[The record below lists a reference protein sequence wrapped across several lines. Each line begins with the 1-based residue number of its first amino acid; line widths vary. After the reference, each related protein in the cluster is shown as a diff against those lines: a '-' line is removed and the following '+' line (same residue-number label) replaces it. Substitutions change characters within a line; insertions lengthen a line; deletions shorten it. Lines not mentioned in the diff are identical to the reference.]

1 MPDHDYRKELFSRP
15 HLWLIALAGVI
26 VPRRLRADWRQEWEA
41 ELRYREAMLAEWD
54 RLDWRNKFEL
64 LWRSLGAFRDAL
76 LLQPR
81 RSEKKMF
88 QDFRFG
94 ARMLLK
100 QPGFTLIAMLTLS
113 LGIGAT
119 SAVFSLIQGVLLTPP
134 PYQQPERIALITT
147 ARTDGQQTAG
157 PRGWPA
163 AQWMEWQK
171 EAKSFEAIA
180 AYGWTFNF
188 LVMEDGSE
196 SLEGLFV
203 TKDYFRVTG
212 LQPALGRAFQDSDT
226 VNNAPPVVIIGH
238 DLWLRRFNGDPGI
251 VGKTVRIS
259 RRNTPPTVIGVMP
272 PGIRFLPAPS
282 AAKEPNY
289 NVNAQVD
296 FWVPAA
302 PSPDSLKQPFWN
314 VVGRLQSGTALDTAQ
329 AELAVITARQAQAE
343 RDFAG
348 FTARTQ
354 SLTDEM
360 NRDGRRILLPLLG
373 ASALVLLIA
382 CGNVAALLLVRGLQ
396 RQQEY
401 AVRCALGAGRVALFR
416 QVSTES
422 LLLAL
427 LGSALGVGLALGV
440 VKLFKLI
447 GSHAI
452 PRLDAVTTGWPA
464 LACGLGVA
472 VMASLLAGLLP
483 ALRAARLDPMIAL
496 KDAGPK
502 SSAGRGER
510 RLLRGVTMIQTALT
524 LALLVGAGLLIRT
537 MNNLSKVQA
546 GYDTGKILTMS
557 VTALQRDNRER
568 VAVHQRALERVSKL
582 PSVECA
588 AFAWGVPL
596 TGNNWPFGVEIEGQP
611 APSKPGDLPVVPAR
625 AVTEDYFKL
634 LGQAL
639 VAGRNFRS
647 TDNRDT
653 PDTTNV
659 AVINQAMAD
668 RYFPQA
674 NPVGRK
680 FWGFGRNN
688 PPTEIIGVV
697 ANSRTDDLTKAAEP
711 EIYLSFWQAT
721 AFTKHLLVRTTAD
734 PRALMASVQREL
746 RAVDPTVA
754 VENLK
759 TLEEIRG
766 DSLAS
771 RSFAMRLL
779 IGFSIVASALTLVGI
794 YGVLSLSVAAR
805 RRELAIRTA
814 MGAGRRDLLKLVLGE
829 GLRLVAGGVTA
840 GLAAAI
846 AMSRVLRSFLFE
858 VEPTDPVTLVVVGL
872 LFVGVALLACWAPA
886 RRAAKVD
893 PLEALR
899 YE

>member
-1 MPDHDYRKELFSRP
+1 
-15 HLWLIALAGVI
+15 
-26 VPRRLRADWRQEWEA
+26 
-41 ELRYREAMLAEWD
+41 
-54 RLDWRNKFEL
+54 
-64 LWRSLGAFRDAL
+64 LGAFQDAL

-81 RSEKKMF
+81 RLEDKMF

-94 ARMLLK
+94 VRMLLK
-100 QPGFTLIAMLTLS
+100 QPAFTLIATLTLS

-134 PYQQPERIALITT
+134 PYQRPERIALITM
-147 ARTDGQQTAG
+147 ARTDGQQAAG

-163 AQWMEWQK
+163 AQWLEWQK

-180 AYGWTFNF
+180 AYQWTFTF
-188 LVMEDGSE
+188 LVVEDGSE
-196 SLEGLFV
+196 SLEGMLV

-226 VNNAPPVVIIGH
+226 AANAPPVVIIGN
-238 DLWLRRFNGDPGI
+238 DLWRRRFNGDPNI
-251 VGKTVRIS
+251 VGKTIRLS
-259 RRNTPPTVIGVMP
+259 RRDTPPTVIGVMP
-272 PGIRFLPAPS
+272 PGVRFLPAPG

-296 FWVPAA
+296 YWIPGA
-302 PSPDSLKQPFWN
+302 PNPQILKAPFWN
-314 VVGRLQSGTALDTAQ
+314 VVGRLQSGTTLDAAQ
-329 AELAVITARQAQAE
+329 AELAVMTARQAQAE

-348 FTARTQ
+348 VTARTQ

-373 ASALVLLIA
+373 AAALVLLIA

-440 VKLFKLI
+440 VRLFKLI
-447 GSHAI
+447 GGHAI
-452 PRLDAVTTGWPA
+452 PRLDAVTTGWPV

-472 VMASLLAGLLP
+472 VMAALLAGLLP

-502 SSAGRGER
+502 SSAGRGDR

-557 VTALQRDNRER
+557 VTALQRDDRER
-568 VAVHQRALERVSKL
+568 IAVHRRALESVSKL
-582 PSVECA
+582 PGVESA

-611 APSKPGDLPVVPAR
+611 APSKPSDLPVLPAR
-625 AVTEDYFKL
+625 SVTEDYFKL

-647 TDNRDT
+647 SDNGDATNR
-653 PDTTNV
+653 PNV
-659 AVINQAMAD
+659 AIINQAMAD

-674 NPVGRK
+674 NPVGKK

-711 EIYLSFWQAT
+711 EIYLSMWQAT
-721 AFTKHLLVRTTAD
+721 PFTKHLLVRTTAD
-734 PRALMASVQREL
+734 PRALMAGVQREL

-779 IGFSIVASALTLVGI
+779 IGFSIVASALTLVGV

-814 MGAGRRDLLKLVLGE
+814 MGAGRHDLLKLVLGE
-829 GLRLVAGGVTA
+829 GLRLIAGGVAA

-846 AMSRVLRSFLFE
+846 VLSRVLRSFLFG